1 MDTIALKSYQDTLK
15 LNNIMK
21 LNKEEI
27 LEYQKNRD
35 PYLMIDF
42 VEELIPGKSA
52 KGYKICDKD
61 DWYFKVHWEGD
72 PNMPGML
79 QIESLIQMS
88 ALTILSL
95 PGNKGKTMYLTSAN
109 NLKFVKKI
117 IPGDKLYINT
127 EVRSYKRGLA
137 ICLGKGYINK
147 QIACQAEF
155 CLMLPD
161 EIKKYNLKS

>member
-1 MDTIALKSYQDTLK
+1 LKSYQDTLE